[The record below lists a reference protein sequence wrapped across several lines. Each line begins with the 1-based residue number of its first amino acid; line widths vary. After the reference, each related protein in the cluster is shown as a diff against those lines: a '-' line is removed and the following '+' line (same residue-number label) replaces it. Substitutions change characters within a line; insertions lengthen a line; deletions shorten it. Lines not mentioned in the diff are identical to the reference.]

1 MARTTGNRSA
11 SASVAGFT
19 GSVLTTVLVEGHSD
33 EAALRALALGHGCD
47 LADVGVDV
55 LSLGGITNL
64 RAVATRLHAA
74 GRRLAGLY
82 DAPEV
87 RFVRRGLAA
96 AGVTPGEDADLEAH
110 GFFCCTRDLEA
121 ELLRALGTARVER
134 VIAEAGETRSLE
146 RLAQMPA
153 QAGWTREDLLARFMT
168 SRSGRKQRY
177 ARLLVEAMPRGSEP
191 APLRALLAHLG
202 VGPVG

>member
-1 MARTTGNRSA
+1 MRSA
-11 SASVAGFT
+11 GASLAGFT
-19 GSVLTTVLVEGHSD
+19 GSVPTTVLVEGRSD
-33 EAALRALALGHGCD
+33 EAALRALALAHGRD
-47 LADVGVDV
+47 LAHDGVDI
-55 LSLGGITNL
+55 LPLGGITNL
-64 RAVATRLHAA
+64 RAAATRLHAT
-74 GRRLAGLY
+74 GRRVAGLY

-96 AGVTPGEDADLEAH
+96 AGVTSGEDADLEAH
-110 GFFCCTRDLEA
+110 GFFCCSRDLED
-121 ELLRALGTARVER
+121 ELLRALGTAGVEQ

-168 SRSGRKQRY
+168 SRSGRKERY

-191 APLRALLAHLG
+191 APLCALLAHLG
-202 VGPVG
+202 VGSVG

>member
-1 MARTTGNRSA
+1 MR
-11 SASVAGFT
+11 
-19 GSVLTTVLVEGHSD
+19 TTVLVEGHSD
-33 EAALRALALGHGCD
+33 EAALRALARAYGRH
-47 LADVGVDV
+47 LADDGVAI
-55 LSLGGITNL
+55 LPMGGITNL

-74 GRRLAGLY
+74 GERLAGLY

-96 AGVTPGEDADLEAH
+96 AGVTSGEDADLEAH
-110 GFFCCTRDLEA
+110 GFFCCTRDLED
-121 ELLRALGTARVER
+121 ELLRALGAARVER

-153 QAGWTREDLLARFMT
+153 QQGWTREDVLARFMT
-168 SRSGRKQRY
+168 SRSGRKERY

-202 VGPVG
+202 VRPVG

>member
-1 MARTTGNRSA
+1 
-11 SASVAGFT
+11 VP
-19 GSVLTTVLVEGHSD
+19 TTVLVEGHSD
-33 EAALRALALGHGCD
+33 EAALRALARVYGHD
-47 LADVGVDV
+47 LAGLGVAV
-55 LSLGGITNL
+55 LPLGGITNI

-74 GRRLAGLY
+74 GERLAGLY

-96 AGVTPGEDADLEAH
+96 AGVSAAEDADLEAH
-110 GFFCCTRDLEA
+110 GFFCCSRDLED

-134 VIAEAGETRSLE
+134 VIADEGETSSLA

-168 SRSGRKQRY
+168 SRSGRKERY

-191 APLRALLAHLG
+191 APLRRLLAHLG
-202 VGPVG
+202 VRPTG

>member
-1 MARTTGNRSA
+1 MH
-11 SASVAGFT
+11 
-19 GSVLTTVLVEGHSD
+19 TTVLVEGHSD
-33 EAALRALALGHGCD
+33 AEALHALAKTYGRD
-47 LADVGVDV
+47 LAAAGIDVRPM
-55 LSLGGITNL
+55 GGITNI
-64 RAVATRLHAA
+64 RAVATTLHAD
-74 GRRLAGLY
+74 GHRLAGLY

-96 AGVTPGEDADLEAH
+96 AGVTADEGADLEPH
-110 GFFCCTRDLEA
+110 GFFCCTHDLEA

-134 VIAEAGETRSLE
+134 VIAAAGETRSLE

-153 QAGWTREDLLARFMT
+153 QAGWSREDLLARFMT
-168 SRSGRKQRY
+168 SRSGRKERY